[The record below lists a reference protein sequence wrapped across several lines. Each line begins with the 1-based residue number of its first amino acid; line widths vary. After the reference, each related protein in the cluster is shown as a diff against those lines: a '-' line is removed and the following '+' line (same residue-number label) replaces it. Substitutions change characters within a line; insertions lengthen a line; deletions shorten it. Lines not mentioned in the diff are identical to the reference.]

1 VDDLSANYDLVL
13 KAFGL
18 TLGLFVVSGVAS
30 LVLGAVLASL
40 RVGPVA
46 VLARAASA
54 YVTIVRNTP
63 LLMIFVF
70 MAIAMPRLGFTFK
83 FVEDLHVGDSS
94 FSISSFF
101 FRSSLALSLYTSA
114 FVCEA
119 FRSGINAV
127 PLGQAEA
134 ARAIGLTFVGSMRQ
148 VILPQ
153 AMRAAVPPLTSVQIA
168 LLKNT
173 SVAAA
178 FGMIEA
184 TARMKFF
191 SNRNADD
198 RVLIFLVFALGY
210 VLLVEIV
217 SFAGNRLER
226 RWAVAR

>member
-1 VDDLSANYDLVL
+1 LI
-13 KAFGL
+13 F
-18 TLGLFVVSGVAS
+18 
-30 LVLGAVLASL
+30 GAVLASL

-46 VLARAASA
+46 VLARAAAA

-70 MAIAMPRLGFTFK
+70 MAVAMPRLGYTFK
-83 FVEDLHVGDSS
+83 FVEDLSVGDWSVS
-94 FSISSFF
+94 AFF
-101 FRSSLALSLYTSA
+101 FRSCLALSLYTSA

-134 ARAIGLTFVGSMRQ
+134 SRAIGLTFSGSMRQ

-178 FGMIEA
+178 FGMFEA
-184 TARMKFF
+184 TARMRFF
-191 SNRNADD
+191 SNRNADE
-198 RVLIFLVFALGY
+198 RELVFLTFAIGY
-210 VLLVEIV
+210 VVLVEVV
-217 SFAGNRLER
+217 SLVGNRLER
-226 RWAVAR
+226 RWAVSR

>member
-1 VDDLSANYDLVL
+1 MDDLVANFDLVL

-30 LVLGAVLASL
+30 LLFGALLASL

-46 VLARAASA
+46 VLARAAAA
-54 YVTIVRNTP
+54 YVTILRNTP
-63 LLMIFVF
+63 LLMIFIF
-70 MAIAMPRLGFTFK
+70 MAVAMPRLGYTFK
-83 FVEDLHVGDSS
+83 SIEDLSVGDWSVS
-94 FSISSFF
+94 AFF
-101 FRSSLALSLYTSA
+101 FRSCLALSLYTSA

-134 ARAIGLTFVGSMRQ
+134 SRAIGLTFTGSMRQ

-153 AMRAAVPPLTSVQIA
+153 AMRAAMPPLTSVQIA

-178 FGMIEA
+178 FGMFEA
-184 TARMKFF
+184 TARMRFF

-198 RVLIFLVFALGY
+198 RELIFLVFAIGY
-210 VLLVEIV
+210 VLLVEVV
-217 SFAGNRLER
+217 SLAGNHFER
-226 RWAVAR
+226 RWAVSR

>member
-1 VDDLSANYDLVL
+1 VDDLLENPDLVL

-30 LVLGAVLASL
+30 LIFGALLASL

-46 VLARAASA
+46 VLAKAAA
-54 YVTIVRNTP
+54 VYVTLLRNTP
-63 LLMIFVF
+63 LLMIFIF
-70 MAIAMPRLGFTFK
+70 MAVAMPRLGFTFK
-83 FVEDLHVGDSS
+83 
-94 FSISSFF
+94 SIETITFDTVSGFF
-101 FRSSLALSLYTSA
+101 FRSCLALTLYTSA

-134 ARAIGLTFVGSMRQ
+134 ARSIGLTFTGSMRQ

-153 AMRAAVPPLTSVQIA
+153 ALRAAVPPLTSVQIA

-173 SVAAA
+173 SVAAV
-178 FGMIEA
+178 FGITEA
-184 TARMKFF
+184 TFRMKYFT
-191 SNRNADD
+191 NRNADE
-198 RVLIFLVFALGY
+198 REIIFLTFALGY
-210 VLLVEIV
+210 VVLVELV
-217 SFAGNRLER
+217 SLLGNRFER

>member
-1 VDDLSANYDLVL
+1 MDDLFSNFDLYL
-13 KAFGL
+13 RAFGL
-18 TLGLFVVSGVAS
+18 TVGLFVVSGIIS
-30 LVLGAVLASL
+30 LVFGALLASL
-40 RVGPVA
+40 RVGPVS
-46 VLARAASA
+46 VLARAVSV

-63 LLMIFVF
+63 LLMIFII
-70 MAIAMPRLGFTFK
+70 MAIAGPRLGYTFK
-83 FVEDLHVGDSS
+83 SVEELSVGDWSVS
-94 FSISSFF
+94 AYF
-101 FRSSLALSLYTSA
+101 FRSCLALSLYTSA

-134 ARAIGLTFVGSMRQ
+134 ARSIGLTFPGAMRQ

-153 AMRAAVPPLTSVQIA
+153 AIRAALPPLTSVQIA

-178 FGMIEA
+178 FGMFEA

-191 SNRNADD
+191 TNRNADD
-198 RVLIFLVFALGY
+198 RVLIFVAFAVGY

-226 RWAVAR
+226 RWVAAR

>member
-1 VDDLSANYDLVL
+1 MEDLYSNFDVYL

-18 TLGLFVVSGVAS
+18 TLGLFVVSGIAS
-30 LVLGAVLASL
+30 LLLGVLLASL
-40 RVGPVA
+40 WVGPVT
-46 VLARAASA
+46 VLARAAA
-54 YVTIVRNTP
+54 VYVTVLRNTP
-63 LLMIFVF
+63 LLMIFIF
-70 MAIAMPRLGFTFK
+70 MAVAMPRLGVTFNEI
-83 FVEDLHVGDSS
+83 EDLSVGDWSVS
-94 FSISSFF
+94 GFF
-101 FRSSLALSLYTSA
+101 FRSCLALTLYTSA

-134 ARAIGLTFVGSMRQ
+134 ARAIGLTFAGSMRQ

-153 AMRAAVPPLTSVQIA
+153 ALRAAVPPLTSVQIA

-178 FGMIEA
+178 FGMVEA

-198 RVLIFLVFALGY
+198 RPLIFLTFAIGY
-210 VLLVEIV
+210 VVLVELV
-217 SFAGNRLER
+217 SFVGHRYER
-226 RWAVAR
+226 RWAVSR

>member
-1 VDDLSANYDLVL
+1 VDDLLANPDLVL

-18 TLGLFVVSGVAS
+18 TLGLFVVSGIAS
-30 LVLGAVLASL
+30 LIFGALLASL

-46 VLARAASA
+46 VLARAAA
-54 YVTIVRNTP
+54 VYVTILRNTP

-70 MAIAMPRLGFTFK
+70 MAIAMPRLGFTFT
-83 FVEDLHVGDSS
+83 FVEDLSVGDWSVSS
-94 FSISSFF
+94 YF
-101 FRSSLALSLYTSA
+101 FRAGLALTLYTSA

-119 FRSGINAV
+119 FRAGINAV

-134 ARAIGLTFVGSMRQ
+134 ARSIGLTFTGSMRQ

-153 AMRAAVPPLTSVQIA
+153 AIRAAVPPLISVQIA

-173 SVAAA
+173 SVAAV
-178 FGMIEA
+178 FGITEA
-184 TARMKFF
+184 TFRMKYF

-198 RVLIFLVFALGY
+198 REMIFLVFAIGY
-210 VLLVEIV
+210 VVLVELV
-217 SFAGNRLER
+217 SLFGNRLER

>member
-1 VDDLSANYDLVL
+1 LEDLFSNFDLYL
-13 KAFGL
+13 TAFGL
-18 TLGLFVVSGVAS
+18 TVALFVVSGVVS
-30 LVLGAVLASL
+30 LVLGALLASL
-40 RVGPVA
+40 RVGPVS
-46 VLARAASA
+46 VLARAVSV

-63 LLMIFVF
+63 LLMIFIF
-70 MAIAMPRLGFTFK
+70 LAIAGPRLGYTFK
-83 FVEDLHVGDSS
+83 SVEDLSVGDWSVS
-94 FSISSFF
+94 AFF
-101 FRSSLALSLYTSA
+101 FRSCIALSLYTSA

-134 ARAIGLTFVGSMRQ
+134 ARSIGLTFAGAMRQ

-153 AMRAAVPPLTSVQIA
+153 ALRAAVPPLTSVQIA

-173 SVAAA
+173 SVAAV
-178 FGMIEA
+178 FGIIEA

-198 RVLIFLVFALGY
+198 RPLIFLTVAVGY
-210 VLLVEIV
+210 VVLVEIV
-217 SFAGNRLER
+217 SFAGARLER